1 MRRLRGLIA
10 AAAASVLLAACG
22 GISVSGPANGY
33 YAVAFGYKDGKPF
46 AELGL
51 GHVQDK
57 AKCEAGAKQA
67 EAALLAGAP
76 AGAGITVV
84 CVPVPDGPDA
94 VAKPA
99 QPSGAA
105 PQGDSEGDGSYRP
118 SFNT

>member
-1 MRRLRGLIA
+1 MRTI
-10 AAAASVLLAACG
+10 VLAFVTALLVACG
-22 GISVSGPANGY
+22 SPQTSAPANGY
-33 YAVAFGYKDGKPF
+33 YAVAFGYRNGKPF

-51 GHVQDK
+51 GHVQTL
-57 AKCEAGAKQA
+57 AQCETGAKQA

-84 CVPVPDGPDA
+84 CVPVPDGPEA
-94 VAKPA
+94 LAKPA

-105 PQGDSEGDGSYRP
+105 PQGDSDGDGSYRP